1 MEQTLTIVSFPGLG
15 LEFDVNRVAF
25 EIGSI
30 PVYWYGILI
39 ALGFMLAIL
48 YTSKRAKQFGVDADR
63 MLDVIMGGA
72 IGGIIGA
79 RAYFVLLRW
88 DYYGQNL
95 DQIINTRSGGMA
107 IYGGIIGGLLVGL
120 LMCKIRKVKALPMVD
135 LVAGGFFIGQAIGR
149 WGNFVNIEAF
159 GGNTSL
165 PWGMASETITSYL
178 TQHEEE
184 LEALGMNIDPNMPV
198 HPTFLYES
206 IWCLLGFLFIA
217 WYTKR
222 RKFDGELIL
231 IYMMWYGAGRAVI
244 EGLRTDS
251 LMIPNTSL
259 RASQILAIA
268 MVVVAAVIWAV
279 KTAKVKKS
287 GGRQLYVDTEE
298 GQLVIKGE
306 FYKKKKDSSEEQ
318 PAEHQLFSQ
327 ESVQDQTAQQ
337 TEESEQDQAAQEMQ
351 QVNDSCEE
359 TAQMQAEA
367 ACAEIEAEEMQEET
381 KKAAEEAA
389 KTELE
394 AAEIE
399 AEAAAMESAE
409 MEAEAA
415 CAAVEADLEEEK
427 TEENK

>member
-135 LVAGGFFIGQAIGR
+135 LAAGGFLIGQAVGR

-206 IWCLLGFLFIA
+206 LWNFVGFLVLHFYSKKRKFKGEMALLYVA
-217 WYTKR
+217 WY
-222 RKFDGELIL
+222 GL
-231 IYMMWYGAGRAVI
+231 GRAWI

-251 LMIPNTSL
+251 LYLGPVRISQLLSL
-259 RASQILAIA
+259 TMFQI
-268 MVVVAAVIWAV
+268 M
-279 KTAKVKKS
+279 
-287 GGRQLYVDTEE
+287 
-298 GQLVIKGE
+298 
-306 FYKKKKDSSEEQ
+306 
-318 PAEHQLFSQ
+318 
-327 ESVQDQTAQQ
+327 
-337 TEESEQDQAAQEMQ
+337 
-351 QVNDSCEE
+351 
-359 TAQMQAEA
+359 
-367 ACAEIEAEEMQEET
+367 
-381 KKAAEEAA
+381 
-389 KTELE
+389 
-394 AAEIE
+394 
-399 AEAAAMESAE
+399 
-409 MEAEAA
+409 
-415 CAAVEADLEEEK
+415 
-427 TEENK
+427 

>member
-135 LVAGGFFIGQAIGR
+135 LAAGGFLIGQAVGR

-259 RASQILAIA
+259 RASQILATA

-327 ESVQDQTAQQ
+327 ESEQNQAAQQ
-337 TEESEQDQAAQEMQ
+337 TEESEQDQTAQEMQ

-359 TAQMQAEA
+359 TAQMQA
-367 ACAEIEAEEMQEET
+367 ET

>member
-1 MEQTLTIVSFPGLG
+1 MEQTVAFPGLG
-15 LEFDVNRVAF
+15 LEFNINRVAF
-25 EIGSI
+25 QIGNI

-39 ALGFMLAIL
+39 ALGFILAII
-48 YTSKRAKQFGVDADR
+48 YVNKRAKEFGIDPDR

-72 IGGIIGA
+72 VGGIVGA
-79 RAYFVLLRW
+79 RAYYVLLKW

-95 DQIINTRSGGMA
+95 DQIFNTRSGGMA

-135 LVAGGFFIGQAIGR
+135 LAAGGFLIGQAVGR

-178 TQHEEE
+178 TQHEQE

-327 ESVQDQTAQQ
+327 ES
-337 TEESEQDQAAQEMQ
+337 EQDQAAQEMQ